1 MQNAI
6 SSGSKVETLSNS
18 SNRWRPLSILHTVSS
33 LKFGGMEQFVVRLA
47 TFQKRMGHNAAILT
61 LSDGPLSETAQE
73 AGLRVSVLR
82 QSNSATRFLAGLS
95 SAVSIRPDIVHA
107 HNPTSLHYAC
117 AAKVVSRAKLVLTD
131 HGQCA
136 GVARSHRDWEA
147 RQVNALVSV
156 SADVGDRHQVSF
168 QPLGKKHKVILN
180 GLEFTCPKRSREDMR
195 GELNLPSGLTLIVVA
210 RVEPVKDQETLLRA
224 LVLLKEQNV
233 LVNLLIVGDGS
244 QRQRLEAAVPQMGLD
259 PDRVRFLGFRSD
271 IPDLL
276 HASDIFVL
284 SSLQEG
290 LPLAVLEAMGQGL
303 PVVATSVGGVPELI
317 SHRKDG
323 MLCPPSNPPL
333 LAAMLGE
340 LIKDIDFRRRLGQAG
355 ALKVETEF
363 SFDQM
368 TKQYENLYF
377 TVLGH

>member
-1 MQNAI
+1 
-6 SSGSKVETLSNS
+6 
-18 SNRWRPLSILHTVSS
+18 
-33 LKFGGMEQFVVRLA
+33 
-47 TFQKRMGHNAAILT
+47 
-61 LSDGPLSETAQE
+61 
-73 AGLRVSVLR
+73 
-82 QSNSATRFLAGLS
+82 LS
-95 SAVSIRPDIVHA
+95 SAASIRPDIVHA

-117 AAKVVSRAKLVLTD
+117 AAKVVSRARLVLTD

-136 GVARSHRDWEA
+136 GVARTHRNWEA

-156 SADVGDRHQVSF
+156 SADVGVRHQSSF
-168 QPLGKKHKVILN
+168 QPLGSKHKVILN
-180 GLEFTCPKRSREDMR
+180 GLEFTSPKRSREEVR
-195 GELNLPSGLTLIVVA
+195 RELNLPPGLTLIVVA

-224 LVLLKEQNV
+224 LVLLKEQNIHA
-233 LVNLLIVGDGS
+233 NLLIVGDGS
-244 QRQRLEAAVPQMGLD
+244 ERQRLEAALPQMGLD
-259 PDRVRFLGFRSD
+259 PERVRFLGFRKD

-323 MLCPPSNPPL
+323 MLCPPSNPPV
-333 LAAMLGE
+333 LAAMLAE
-340 LIKDIDFRRRLGQAG
+340 LIEETAFRHRLGQTG
-355 ALKVETEF
+355 ALRVQKDF

-377 TVLGH
+377 DLLEH